1 MFLLM
6 YKFLVKVQC
15 CIKSFSISGAAK
27 PATLA
32 AAAAKAEPIVLKDPP
47 PEYEFIADPPSI
59 SAYDLDVVKL
69 TAQFVARNGR
79 QFLTNLMVRRTR
91 CIPTMT
97 GSFDFDVLS
106 EYHV

>member
-1 MFLLM
+1 MTQFPLAG
-6 YKFLVKVQC
+6 
-15 CIKSFSISGAAK
+15 SAK

-79 QFLTNLMVRRTR
+79 QFLTNLMVRRNKSLQTLNDR
-91 CIPTMT
+91 I
-97 GSFDFDVLS
+97 F
-106 EYHV
+106 